1 MGIFDFARK
10 KKKKEKK
17 ARGVNLDAAL
27 EQVDTSQLSIS
38 QKMALKMFKRMSP
51 EKQREALRKAMNP
64 QRIQKEKDK
73 ILKQLDEAV
82 KSGQMSRVEAEAV
95 KRQLGLR

>member
-1 MGIFDFARK
+1 MGIFDFAK
-10 KKKKEKK
+10 KKKRGKKK
-17 ARGVNLDAAL
+17 ASGVNLDVAL
-27 EQVDTSQLSIS
+27 EQIDTSQLSIS